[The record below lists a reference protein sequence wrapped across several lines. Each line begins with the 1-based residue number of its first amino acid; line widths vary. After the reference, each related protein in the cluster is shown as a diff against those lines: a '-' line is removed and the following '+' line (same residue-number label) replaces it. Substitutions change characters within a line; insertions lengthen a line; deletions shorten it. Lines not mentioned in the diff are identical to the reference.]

1 MSGCNNYISAV
12 HKEFPKL
19 LLDQEIENQ
28 SVDSLTLVML
38 AIFLEEDCKVNLPE
52 NFWEFSVERIFSE
65 Q

>member
-1 MSGCNNYISAV
+1 M